1 MIFKIKKTLSR
12 VLFGRRLT
20 KVRMKKVIKELQKMS
35 QKYYEC
41 SLAEMGEDVTG
52 NSPLVQYYKGK
63 HTGIKETLAI
73 LEPFYNDTIN

>member
-1 MIFKIKKTLSR
+1 
-12 VLFGRRLT
+12 
-20 KVRMKKVIKELQKMS
+20 MS

-41 SLAEMGEDVTG
+41 SLIEMGEDVTG

-63 HTGIKETLAI
+63 ANGVKETLAI

>member
-12 VLFGRRLT
+12 VLFGRKLA

-41 SLAEMGEDVTG
+41 SLIEMGEDVTG

-63 HTGIKETLAI
+63 ANGVKETLAI